1 MSQTD
6 SNILAKKK
14 VLFLCHGYA
23 VHAFRRISIFTE
35 DESFDV
41 TVVSNY
47 DYKFNNAKNILLN
60 ASLYGKSHTDPTSEQ
75 NNTKPNK
82 KTWFSTITTFISKIP
97 FLFNF
102 LLFIYDIYL
111 VIMHLIILKR
121 TVRKNQPDVIFLQ
134 TLLYPSYL
142 SYFLPKGIP
151 MIVTFWNGDIIWW
164 AKWNGIERYFKKKIV
179 SYGIR
184 RAHAITVNSQSAYD
198 ICLDYNIDK
207 QKVNLIRYPGIDLD
221 IFKKLDKSHAK
232 NELGIF
238 SKKVVL
244 CPRGYKRED
253 DYLNNDIILEAAM
266 RLSKSNQD
274 LLFLFVGINENKE
287 WQEFYNSTENKQFIN
302 NFRNDGSVPFD
313 KMPIY
318 YAAADVVVSIS
329 SNDSQP
335 NCMLEAMAC
344 KTPIILGDIPQIK
357 EWITDKENGFIVPC
371 RSAYKLALTID
382 MVLKISTAELSPII
396 EKSYAV
402 VGEKADQLKNIA
414 LIKSLV
420 KNLDNQAK

>member
-6 SNILAKKK
+6 SNKPAKKK

-23 VHAFRRISIFTE
+23 VHAFRRINIFVE
-35 DESFDV
+35 DDSFDV
-41 TVVSNY
+41 TVVSTF
-47 DYKFNNAKNILLN
+47 DYQFKNARNILLH
-60 ASLYGKSHTDPTSEQ
+60 APLYGKSHTDPTRNEDQ
-75 NNTKPNK
+75 IKTNNKS
-82 KTWFSTITTFISKIP
+82 WFAFLIRIISKIP

-102 LLFIYDIYL
+102 LLFNYDLYL
-111 VIMHLIILKR
+111 VVKHLKILKK
-121 TVRKNQPDVIFLQ
+121 TVKKYPPGVIFLQ

-142 SYFLPKGIP
+142 SYFLPKTIP
-151 MIVTFWNGDIIWW
+151 LLVTFWNGDIIWW

-198 ICLDYNIDK
+198 ICLNYNIDK

-221 IFKKLDKSHAK
+221 IFKKLHKSHAK

-238 SKKVVL
+238 SQKVVL

-344 KTPIILGDIPQIK
+344 KTPIIIGDIPQIK
-357 EWITDKENGFIVPC
+357 EWIIDKENGFIVPC
-371 RSAYKLALTID
+371 RSADKLAQTID
-382 MVLKISTAELSPII
+382 NVLKISTAELSPII

-402 VGEKADQLKNIA
+402 VRKKADKLKNIE

-420 KNLDNQAK
+420 KNLDNRTK